1 MDWKAPTCV
10 FHEIGRLALNQEE
23 SAKHMLFTDEAVRP
37 VFIAKDHFA
46 YAEAFGFEQQR
57 KAETAGF
64 ERLSLWNQM
73 KAQLS
78 M

>member
-1 MDWKAPTCV
+1 
-10 FHEIGRLALNQEE
+10 
-23 SAKHMLFTDEAVRP
+23 MLFTDEAVRP
-37 VFIAKDHFA
+37 VLVAKDHFA